1 MKDVI
6 AIFDIGKTNKK
17 FLLFDL
23 NLALV
28 YEIQTQ
34 FTEIT
39 DDDGDPCDDIE
50 SILKWMNS
58 QIEKIQKGRQ
68 FQILAINFSTH
79 GAGLIYID
87 EHGQRVSPLYNYLK
101 KIKGVDFEAFYE
113 KQNGKDEFS
122 RKTASPAYGML
133 NSGLQILWF
142 KNRKPKMWKQVKNI
156 LHYPQ
161 YLSYTFTE
169 KITSDF
175 TSIGAHTAMWDFDKM
190 NYHRWLNE
198 ENISVLHPDSVKQN
212 QLIDLNGNS
221 VIVGSGMHD
230 SSASLI
236 PFIKKYQKQ
245 EFVLVSSGT
254 WILCMNPFSK
264 EPLTINQLTNNCLC
278 FMTPEKKQVK
288 SNMQMLGWV
297 HNLNVKEISSFFNV
311 AEDTFKNVEV
321 NQNICKKIFDE
332 NKFEFFQKGIPENY
346 LGNLKNLN
354 RFKNFNLA
362 YHQFM
367 FELTSFVAK
376 AINMILDCDSDLKDI
391 FVTGGFNKN
400 QLFTAYLSLFF
411 PNQKIIKSNIQNA
424 SALGA
429 AMMMA
434 EAIEKN
440 NKINS

>member
-1 MKDVI
+1 MKKVI

-17 FLLFDL
+17 FLLFGFSL
-23 NLALV
+23 SLV
-28 YEIQTQ
+28 YETQTQ
-34 FTEIT
+34 IAEIK

-58 QIEKIQKGRQ
+58 QIERIQKGRQ

-87 EHGQRVSPLYNYLK
+87 EHGQRVTPLYNYLK

-113 KQNGKDEFS
+113 KQNGKNEFS

-142 KNRKPKMWKQVKNI
+142 KNRKPEMWKQVKNI

-161 YLSYTFTE
+161 YLSFTFTE

-175 TSIGAHTAMWDFDKM
+175 TSIGAHTAMWNYDQM
-190 NYHRWLNE
+190 NYHKWLNE
-198 ENISVLHPDSVKQN
+198 ENIPVPHPDSNTQN
-212 QLIDLNGNS
+212 HLISLNGNP
-221 VIVGSGMHD
+221 VLVGSGMHD

-236 PFIKKYQKQ
+236 PFLKQYRKQ

-264 EPLTINQLTNNCLC
+264 EPLTSNQLTNDCLC

-297 HNLNVKEISSFFNV
+297 HDLNVKEISSIFKVGEN
-311 AEDTFKNVEV
+311 TFKNVEV

-332 NKFEFFQKGIPENY
+332 NKLEFFQKGIPENY
-346 LGNLKNLN
+346 LGNLNYLD
-354 RFKNFNLA
+354 RFENFDFA

-376 AINMILDCDSDLKDI
+376 AINMILDRNSKLKDI
-391 FVTGGFNKN
+391 FIVLKMKN
-400 QLFTAYLSLFF
+400 IA
-411 PNQKIIKSNIQNA
+411 
-424 SALGA
+424 G
-429 AMMMA
+429 
-434 EAIEKN
+434 
-440 NKINS
+440 